1 MILIDHQATT
11 KELLNVMIESAH
23 SRFPIINNEQ
33 HKILGVILGVN
44 QSHDSLQP
52 LLKIAVIH
60 HWSIVV
66 CGKIVFLI
74 FVKKTMTRE
83 VVLRSWGYFG

>member
-33 HKILGVILGVN
+33 HKILGVILAKDLN
-44 QSHDSLQP
+44 N
-52 LLKIAVIH
+52 
-60 HWSIVV
+60 
-66 CGKIVFLI
+66 
-74 FVKKTMTRE
+74 
-83 VVLRSWGYFG
+83 

>member
-33 HKILGVILGVN
+33 HKILGVILAK
-44 QSHDSLQP
+44 D
-52 LLKIAVIH
+52 LL
-60 HWSIVV
+60 
-66 CGKIVFLI
+66 
-74 FVKKTMTRE
+74 
-83 VVLRSWGYFG
+83 GYFAIFIHYNRHM